1 MFTQRLV
8 LLLGLIRSGIGSDD
22 TQQELF
28 RTVNRF
34 SRSMN
39 ILQRTT
45 PDALQNERVE
55 TIIQQLSAAQGT
67 WEALRAYFSTAVW
80 TGTDRSID
88 DILNADKQAEGLL
101 ERMNEI
107 VLFYEDAAS

>member
-1 MFTQRLV
+1 MIEMSLRKINLSGRQRM
-8 LLLGLIRSGIGSDD
+8 LI
-22 TQQELF
+22 Q
-28 RTVNRF
+28 
-34 SRSMN
+34 
-39 ILQRTT
+39 
-45 PDALQNERVE
+45 PDALQSERLE

-88 DILNADKQAEGLL
+88 DILNADKQAKGLL

-107 VLFYEDAAS
+107 VLLYEDTAS